1 MEYFFQGHFHVLWH
15 FVSLR
20 LFLFISFFFL
30 IQGVENYVEISNIKL
45 YVPLPIERKRFNC
58 GDSLIKLSTAAVFLV
73 LQQGFEVNFKIN
85 K

>member
-1 MEYFFQGHFHVLWH
+1 MSYGT
-15 FVSLR
+15 
-20 LFLFISFFFL
+20 LFLLGFFFSFHFFFL